1 MAVAVALEAEEAM
14 LVTVEVEVEREG
26 AGAEEIVESGVEV
39 GTIGAVDIC
48 VGGRVGT
55 AVCAIDPLVNNV
67 SVSFAFSATVF
78 RTAGGV
84 VDEEAVVVMSTVDDG
99 VKGDAVALSFVLV
112 LLLFPAESPESQFVS
127 VLALAIACVG
137 FLTSQ
142 LIDAG
147 APSVEDSMK
156 CCCS

>member
-1 MAVAVALEAEEAM
+1 VALAAEEAM
-14 LVTVEVEVEREG
+14 SVTVEVEVEIEGTG
-26 AGAEEIVESGVEV
+26 AGEIAESGVGV
-39 GTIGAVDIC
+39 GMIGAVDIC
-48 VGGRVGT
+48 RGERVGT
-55 AVCAIDPLVNNV
+55 AFCAIYPLVNNV

-78 RTAGGV
+78 REVGGT
-84 VDEEAVVVMSTVDDG
+84 VDEEAVVVVSTVTVEDG

-112 LLLFPAESPESQFVS
+112 LLLFPPKFPESQFVS

-156 CCCS
+156 RCCS